1 MCVSPYLK
9 LTRMKTTLISLFI
22 CVSWIVAT
30 TWAVSDRNH
39 AVDINK
45 ANIASLTVSLKSLTT
60 SVELDRLNA
69 TRSEVRQE
77 AILETLK
84 EIKEELKQSR

>member
-9 LTRMKTTLISLFI
+9 LTRMKTTLITLFACI
-22 CVSWIVAT
+22 SWIVAT

-39 AVDINK
+39 AVDTNK

>member
-9 LTRMKTTLISLFI
+9 PVLMKTTLIPLFI
-22 CVSWIVAT
+22 CISWIVAT

-39 AVDINK
+39 AVDTNK
-45 ANIASLTVSLKSLTT
+45 ANISSLTSTVDDLS
-60 SVELDRLNA
+60 A
-69 TRSEVRQE
+69 TVTEAHERGIRSEVTQG

>member
-9 LTRMKTTLISLFI
+9 LTRMKTTLITLFACI
-22 CVSWIVAT
+22 SWIVAT
-30 TWAVSDRNH
+30 TWSVSDRNH
-39 AVDINK
+39 AVDTNK